1 MISDMIKDFPLLFL
15 LVILPCSLLSQE
27 LQRDSITQL
36 EEVILLDSSRT
47 KAALGIIPSTQIGP
61 KVFQNYSPMDIVS
74 PLNQIPGVY
83 ILSGAIA
90 TKRVTIRGVGARTP
104 YGSDKVR
111 LYFDGIPVTDGT
123 GFSSLENF
131 DPENLNSIEV
141 IKGPKGTG
149 YGSNL
154 GGAILLKPKE
164 AQEGSLDISNN
175 LTLGS
180 YNLLKNNLSVG
191 HNNKGF
197 SLGLQYGHM
206 QTDGYREN
214 SAYNGDGIL
223 LNTSYQIDPKNRI
236 SLLLNQID
244 YKVYIASSVSKTSFE
259 EDPRRAAPTWAAAK
273 GYKAV
278 KSTLAGISYGH
289 TFNDRLENTT
299 SIFYSYLDNYEPRP
313 FDILDEFT
321 NGFGLRTLFLGNFTL
336 LGKKAE
342 YSLGAEL
349 YKDEYNWG
357 TFENLYQENNGNGS
371 LQGEALSEN
380 KEFRGQLNTFGT
392 FTFPFTESF
401 KAQVGL
407 NINKTQYDFHD
418 LYRSGTED
426 KSASRSFDAI
436 LSPSLTLNYALSRE
450 IRLFANISHGF
461 SNPSLEE
468 TLTPDG
474 VINPDI
480 AQETG
485 MNYEL
490 GGRLFLLD
498 DKLGIDAT
506 LYRMDIKDLLVAQR
520 VGNDQYVGKN
530 AGSSRHQGLELG
542 INYDYQVNKDL
553 QITPFLNY
561 TFSDDNF
568 VDFVDGD
575 NDYSGNPLTG
585 VPRNLIDSG
594 LQLWHTSGFYW
605 NTTWQY
611 VGEIPLTDANTLNSD
626 AFNLW
631 NTRAGYKK
639 QIFTKFILGVDL
651 GINNI
656 ADTDYAS
663 SVLINA
669 VGFGGREPRYYYP
682 GNGRN
687 LYGSLQLS
695 YKL

>member
-1 MISDMIKDFPLLFL
+1 MKSTSLI
-15 LVILPCSLLSQE
+15 LLSLIALNFSFSQE
-27 LQRDSITQL
+27 VRKDSITRL

-47 KAALGIIPSTQIGP
+47 KAALGIVPSTQIGP
-61 KVFQNYSPMDIVS
+61 KIFQNHSPVDIVS

-90 TKRVTIRGVGARTP
+90 TNRVTIRGVGARTP
-104 YGSDKVR
+104 YGTDKVR

-164 AQEGSLDISNN
+164 AKEGTLTFSNN

-180 YNLLKNNLSVG
+180 YNLFKNNLSVG
-191 HNNKGF
+191 HNDNGF

-206 QTDGYREN
+206 QSDGYREN
-214 SAYNGDGIL
+214 SSYNGDGLL
-223 LNTSYQIDPKNRI
+223 LNSAYRIDSKNRI
-236 SLLLNQID
+236 SILLNQID
-244 YKVYIASSVSKTSFE
+244 YKVYIASSVGKTSFG
-259 EDPRRAAPTWAAAK
+259 EDPKRASTTWAEAK
-273 GYKAV
+273 GYKAI

-289 TFNDRLENTT
+289 IFGDRLENTT
-299 SIFYSYLDNYEPRP
+299 SVFYSYLDNYEPRP
-313 FDILDEFT
+313 FDILDEYT
-321 NGFGLRTLFLGNFTL
+321 NGFGFRTLFLGNFAL
-336 LGKKAE
+336 WGREAK

-349 YKDEYNWG
+349 YKDEYHWG
-357 TFENLYQENNGNGS
+357 NLENLYMENSGNGT
-371 LQGEALSEN
+371 LEGEAFSEN

-392 FTFPFTESF
+392 FTFPFTDSF
-401 KAQVGL
+401 RAQLGL

-418 LYRSGTED
+418 LYNQGEEN

-436 LSPSLTLNYALSRE
+436 LSPSLTLDYTLSRE

-461 SNPSLEE
+461 SNPSLAQ

-480 AQETG
+480 AQEIG

-490 GGRLFLLD
+490 GGRIFLLD
-498 DKLGIDAT
+498 DRLGIDVA

-520 VGNDQYVGKN
+520 IDNDQYVGKN
-530 AGSSRHQGLELG
+530 AGSSRQQGLELG
-542 INYDYQVNKDL
+542 INYDYQVTKNL
-553 QITPFLNY
+553 QMTPFFNY

-585 VPRNLIDSG
+585 VPKNRIDSG
-594 LQLWHTSGFYW
+594 LQIWHNVGFYW

-611 VGEIPLTDANTLNSD
+611 TGKIPLTDANTLYSD

-631 NTRAGYKK
+631 NTRAGYKRQLFK
-639 QIFTKFILGVDL
+639 KFILGMDM

-656 ADTDYAS
+656 ANVNYAS
-663 SVLINA
+663 SILINA
-669 VGFGGREPRYYYP
+669 VGFGASEPRYYYP

-687 LYGSLQLS
+687 WYGSLQLS

>member
-1 MISDMIKDFPLLFL
+1 MLKNFPLLYL
-15 LVILPCSLLSQE
+15 LVILPCFSTAQQTPL
-27 LQRDSITQL
+27 DSITQL

-47 KAALGIIPSTQIGP
+47 KAALGIVPSTQIGP
-61 KVFQNYSPMDIVS
+61 KVFQNYSPADIVS

-90 TKRVTIRGVGARTP
+90 TNRVTIRGVGARTP

-149 YGSNL
+149 YGTNL
-154 GGAILLKPKE
+154 GGAILLNPKE
-164 AQEGSLDISNN
+164 SQKGTLDLSND

-180 YNLLKNNLSVG
+180 YNLFKNNISVG
-191 HNNKGF
+191 HNDNGF
-197 SLGLQYGHM
+197 ALGLQYGHM

-214 SAYNGDGIL
+214 SAYNGNGVL
-223 LNTSYQIDPKNRI
+223 LNSSYQIDPKNRI
-236 SLLLNQID
+236 SLMLNQID
-244 YKVYIASSVSKTSFE
+244 YKVYIASSVSKTSFD
-259 EDPRRAAPTWAAAK
+259 EDPKKAAPTWAAAQ

-278 KSTLAGISYGH
+278 NSTLAGISYGH
-289 TFNDRLENTT
+289 TFGDRLENTT

-321 NGFGLRTLFLGNFTL
+321 NGFGFRTLFLGNFTIM
-336 LGKKAE
+336 GKNAE

-357 TFENLYQENNGNGS
+357 TFENLYRENNGNGS
-371 LQGEALSEN
+371 LQGEALSQN
-380 KEFRGQLNTFGT
+380 KEFRDQLNTFGT
-392 FTFPFTESF
+392 FTYPFTDSF

-418 LYRSGTED
+418 LYNSGSD
-426 KSASRSFDAI
+426 NKSASKSFDAI
-436 LSPSLTLNYALSRE
+436 LSPSLTLEYALSRE
-450 IRLFANISHGF
+450 IRLFGNISHGF

-485 MNYEL
+485 MNYEV
-490 GGRLFLLD
+490 GGRLFLLA

-506 LYRMDIKDLLVAQR
+506 LYLMDIKNLLVAQR

-542 INYDYQVNKDL
+542 INYDFQASTDL
-553 QITPFLNY
+553 QLTPFFNY
-561 TFSDDNF
+561 TLSDDNF

-585 VPRNLIDSG
+585 VPKNRIDSG

-611 VGEIPLTDANTLNSD
+611 ISEIPLTDANTLSSN

-631 NTRAGYKK
+631 NSRAGYKK
-639 QIFTKFILGVDL
+639 QIFNKFFLGVDL

-656 ADTDYAS
+656 ANARYAS

-669 VGFGGREPRYYYP
+669 VGFGGAEPRYYYP

-687 LYGSLQLS
+687 WYSSLQLT